1 MTTQEILNALA
12 GLEKPDYDVHT
23 IDDAWYSAKAMT
35 RALGHPS
42 HKDLPSVT
50 AVRVSLRGGML
61 ELHPADEEGKIRIRC
76 YCCFGGNP
84 EKGIVPLGELKETVI
99 SLKDHYCP
107 PWPG

>member
-1 MTTQEILNALA
+1 MTTQDILDALA

-50 AVRVSLRGGML
+50 AIRVGLHGGML
-61 ELHPADEEGKIRIRC
+61 ELHPDDDKVHIRC
-76 YCCFGGNP
+76 YCCFGGDP
-84 EKGIVPLGELKETVI
+84 EKGKVPLEGLKEAVVA
-99 SLKDHYCP
+99 LKDHYCP